1 MKKSK
6 NYKLKKLKNS
16 KPYIKMDKKV
26 IKFNDTQIKKY
37 KSHQNE
43 SPIWIKDIDI
53 KKIVISNK
61 FSFGKQDFI

>member
-6 NYKLKKLKNS
+6 NYKLKKSKNS

-43 SPIWIKDIDI
+43 SPILIKDIDI
-53 KKIVISNK
+53 KK
-61 FSFGKQDFI
+61 